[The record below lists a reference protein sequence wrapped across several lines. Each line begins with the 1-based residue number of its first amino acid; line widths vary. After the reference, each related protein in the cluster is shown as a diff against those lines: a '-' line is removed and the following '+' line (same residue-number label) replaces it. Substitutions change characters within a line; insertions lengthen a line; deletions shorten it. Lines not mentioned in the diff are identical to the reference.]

1 MINCPKC
8 QVPNPDSATACAAC
22 GTALVG
28 QQFAQALDQAMGAP
42 PPPSGAPPM
51 PPPTAPLP
59 QGPAVDPFA
68 QVMPVA
74 APLQPAL
81 DPAAAQAEINRFI
94 ADQRSRKRT
103 KSFIYFGI
111 VAVVAGVGAFFWWSS
126 AQKEKLVRQAAE
138 FYQTFNKVDD
148 DSIGVFWKCTVR
160 AKDLDVHKATD
171 TLIITDGLE
180 KAFRNFPKGQ
190 PDWLRDKCIPMIAG
204 AVGDLEKLKPP
215 TGFGAAVEGVKSSL
229 KEVKTVFERYSAT
242 IDKRKQEAADE
253 QDIRNFNGDFHNSAN
268 DKESGKSLVYFNI
281 LKCAVPDLVKMAKGI
296 KQPPDTQPLVE
307 YIYNTC
313 KGEPVKTA
321 NLLRKECFKQRNE
334 NTKKTTDF
342 SLVAQR
348 MAGDPRDLEAIND
361 CFRRANAGF
370 AVDEMKAIAEV
381 FVKYHNARE
390 EIKKAVGKLK
400 EQSSGKPSGP
410 AVPKAAP
417 PSP

>member
-42 PPPSGAPPM
+42 PPPPQAAPAAAPP
-51 PPPTAPLP
+51 PPP
-59 QGPAVDPFA
+59 DPFA
-68 QVMPVA
+68 QVVPVA

-81 DPAAAQAEINRFI
+81 DPAAAQAEINRFM
-94 ADQRSRKRT
+94 AEQRSRKRT
-103 KSFIYFGI
+103 KSFIYFAI
-111 VAVVAGVGAFFWWSS
+111 VAVIGGVGAFFWWSS
-126 AQKEKLVRQAAE
+126 AQKDKLVRQAAE
-138 FYQTFNKVDD
+138 FYQAFNKVDD

-190 PDWLRDKCIPMIAG
+190 PDWLRDKCLPMIGG
-204 AVGDLEKLKPP
+204 AVSELEKLRPP
-215 TGFGAAVEGVKSSL
+215 TGFGEAVEGVKSSL

-242 IDKRKQEAADE
+242 IDKRKQEASDE
-253 QDIRNFNGDFHNSAN
+253 QEIRNANGDFHNSAN
-268 DKESGKSLVYFNI
+268 DKESGKALVYFNI
-281 LKCAVPDLVKMAKGI
+281 LKCAVPDLIKMAKAI

-313 KGEPVKTA
+313 KAEPVKTA
-321 NLLRKECFKQRNE
+321 NLLRKECFKQRSE
-334 NTKKTTDF
+334 NTKKTTEF
-342 SLVAQR
+342 ALVGQR

-370 AVDEMKAIAEV
+370 AVDELKAIAEV

-400 EQSSGKPSGP
+400 EQSSGKPPGP
-410 AVPKAAP
+410 TAPKAAP
-417 PSP
+417 PAP